1 MSATSFPSHRI
12 TSPAHFLKKTTK
24 IQQKPSAVSET
35 KLLNLVAIPLFGV
48 CASRNHVR
56 SSSSSRTLVAK
67 CSSEERETPKMKDLL
82 SGMVDKRVEELLGR
96 EENRV
101 LFDGLEEA
109 TGRVERARMEL
120 LEIERQEK
128 EAEQL
133 RSYVRTL
140 ESRESEIA
148 ECQRELL
155 EARGMVDEA
164 ELTLSSNMSNISA
177 RAALMSNEVGEVDKQ
192 VERFESVKV
201 AAVSAIVGTLAGTPL
216 LLSKVATGAELF
228 LHLGVILVSCALFG
242 VTFRYTI
249 RRDLD
254 NVQLKTGTSA
264 AFGLIK
270 GLAELEAG
278 PPLEFSSGSFVT
290 HVLDGALY
298 VSQNLL
304 IFFFAAVGLDYCFK
318 LGILSPFPI
327 KKSVEETK

>member
-1 MSATSFPSHRI
+1 MSATAFPSRRL
-12 TSPAHFLKKTTK
+12 TSPAHFPTKTII
-24 IQQKPSAVSET
+24 IQQKSCAVSET
-35 KLLNLVAIPLFGV
+35 KLPNLVAFSSFGGCV
-48 CASRNHVR
+48 SRNHVQ

-67 CSSEERETPKMKDLL
+67 CSSEEREPPQMKDLL

-101 LFDGLEEA
+101 LLDGLEEA
-109 TGRVERARMEL
+109 SQRVERARKEL

-133 RSYVRTL
+133 KSYVRIL
-140 ESRESEIA
+140 ENRESEIV

-155 EARGMVDEA
+155 EARGMVEEA
-164 ELTLSSNMSNISA
+164 QITLSSNMSSISIT
-177 RAALMSNEVGEVDKQ
+177 AALKDNEVGEADKQ
-192 VERFESVKV
+192 VERFESVKA

-216 LLSKVATGAELF
+216 LLPTVATESELF

-242 VTFRYTI
+242 VTFRYTV

-254 NVQLKTGTSA
+254 NIQLKTGTSA

-278 PPLEFSSGSFVT
+278 PPLEFSTGSFVA
-290 HVLDGALY
+290 HVLDGAVY
-298 VSQNLL
+298 VSQSLL
-304 IFFFAAVGLDYCFK
+304 TFLFASIALDYCFK

-327 KKSVEETK
+327 KTSMEETK